1 MPAGPRNRSADP
13 TRTHPLRR
21 LLLVDDHPVFRQGVR
36 RVLAEAL
43 SNVLIEEADEGA
55 GALAHMRA
63 HQADLVLLDVT
74 LPGADGL
81 EVLKGLRAEFPRVPV
96 LVVSM
101 HPADQFARRMIAAGA
116 IGYLTKDT
124 DPALLV
130 RAVSLALKGQRYVP
144 PGSDAGED
152 DPDLLH
158 QRLSDREYQVLRMIA
173 SGRTVSQVA
182 HDLSLSVKTV
192 STYRARILEKMGMEN
207 NAELMHYAMRHGLVP

>member
-1 MPAGPRNRSADP
+1 MPGDPRNRSVP
-13 TRTHPLRR
+13 SRTYPLRR

-36 RVLAEAL
+36 RVLTEAL
-43 SNVLIEEADEGA
+43 PDVLIEEADEGA
-55 GALAHMRA
+55 GALARMRA
-63 HQADLVLLDVT
+63 HAADLVLLDVT

-81 EVLKGLRAEFPRVPV
+81 EVLKGLHAEFPRVPV

-101 HPADQFARRMIAAGA
+101 HPADQFARRMMAAGA

-130 RAVSLALKGQRYVP
+130 RAVNLALKGQRYVS

-152 DPDLLH
+152 DRDLLH

-182 HDLSLSVKTV
+182 QDLSLSVKTV

>member
-1 MPAGPRNRSADP
+1 
-13 TRTHPLRR
+13 LRR

-36 RVLAEAL
+36 RVLTEAL
-43 SNVLIEEADEGA
+43 ADVLIEEADEGA
-55 GALAHMRA
+55 GALARMRA
-63 HQADLVLLDVT
+63 HAADLVLLDVT

-130 RAVSLALKGQRYVP
+130 RAVNLALKGQRYVS
-144 PGSDAGED
+144 PGSDASED
-152 DPDLLH
+152 DRDLLH

-182 HDLSLSVKTV
+182 QDLSLSVKTV

>member
-1 MPAGPRNRSADP
+1 
-13 TRTHPLRR
+13 LRR

-36 RVLAEAL
+36 RVLTEAL
-43 SNVLIEEADEGA
+43 PDVLIEEADEGA
-55 GALAHMRA
+55 GALARMRA
-63 HQADLVLLDVT
+63 HAADLVLLDVT

-130 RAVSLALKGQRYVP
+130 RAVNLALKGQRYVS
-144 PGSDAGED
+144 PGSDASED
-152 DPDLLH
+152 DRDLLH

-182 HDLSLSVKTV
+182 QDLSLSVKTV

>member
-1 MPAGPRNRSADP
+1 
-13 TRTHPLRR
+13 
-21 LLLVDDHPVFRQGVR
+21 LLVDDHPVFRQGVR
-36 RVLAEAL
+36 RVLTEAL
-43 SNVLIEEADEGA
+43 PDVLIEEADEGA
-55 GALAHMRA
+55 GALARMRA
-63 HQADLVLLDVT
+63 HAADLVLLDVT

-130 RAVSLALKGQRYVP
+130 RAVNLALKGQRYVS
-144 PGSDAGED
+144 PGSDADED
-152 DPDLLH
+152 DRDLLH

-182 HDLSLSVKTV
+182 QDLSLSVKTV

>member
-1 MPAGPRNRSADP
+1 
-13 TRTHPLRR
+13 LRR

-36 RVLAEAL
+36 RVLTEAL
-43 SNVLIEEADEGA
+43 PDVLIEEADEGA
-55 GALAHMRA
+55 GALARMRA
-63 HQADLVLLDVT
+63 HAADLVLLDVT

-130 RAVSLALKGQRYVP
+130 RAVNLALKGQRYVS
-144 PGSDAGED
+144 PGSDAVED
-152 DPDLLH
+152 DRHLLH

-182 HDLSLSVKTV
+182 QDLSLSVKTV